1 MGTHKLSMMLGASAP
16 GSGAREPLDY
26 YATEPAALESFL
38 DQLAKDKIYLE
49 SKIWEPACGGGHL
62 SNVLEKRGYSVLSTD
77 IAVRYDG
84 ADQCDFLAI
93 LPTYKWAGDILTNPP
108 FKHVEGFL
116 RNGLKMVKKGNCVI
130 LLQRIMFLE
139 SSKRYKLFQEFPP
152 DYRRRLGYTQKQ
164 TAKIAGLNMRLYS
177 DIEYGC
183 RPITTRTLFKI
194 CKRLKMPLPY
204 EQGIGLLTPPF

>member
-1 MGTHKLSMMLGASAP
+1 MMTDEEKVEYDQWLKDFGRCLS
-16 GSGAREPLDY
+16 
-26 YATEPAALESFL
+26 
-38 DQLAKDKIYLE
+38 
-49 SKIWEPACGGGHL
+49 
-62 SNVLEKRGYSVLSTD
+62 
-77 IAVRYDG
+77 
-84 ADQCDFLAI
+84 
-93 LPTYKWAGDILTNPP
+93 
-108 FKHVEGFL
+108 
-116 RNGLKMVKKGNCVI
+116 
-130 LLQRIMFLE
+130 
-139 SSKRYKLFQEFPP
+139 